1 MKSIAAAR
9 SLVIR
14 CAFLLAAIGVPLQV
28 GAQDRLGGHFG
39 ALFPLVSHVGGETTT
54 IGDDFTIGFPTGMT
68 VKMNDRWAFDLELV
82 PSIQNDALL
91 ASLTCPGILRSC
103 RTRCRRLAHGL
114 RRQPAVVG
122 FTPLLN
128 HAGSRPCHVFH
139 QGVVRSGFRRTAAA
153 RTSVGLGSPRRRL
166 LGQSSNQ
173 VIG

>member
-9 SLVIR
+9 SLIIR
-14 CAFLLAAIGVPLQV
+14 CALLLAAIGVPLQV

-54 IGDDFTIGFPTGMT
+54 IGDDFTIGFPTGIT

-91 ASLTCPGILRSC
+91 ASLTVHPGILRSLPHS
-103 RTRCRRLAHGL
+103 LAVGL
-114 RRQPAVVG
+114 RMAFDVNQPSWG

-128 HAGSRPCHVFH
+128 HAFPAHGHAYAYFIE
-139 QGVVRSGFRRTAAA
+139 GVVPIRIQEDPAGGT
-153 RTSVGLGSPRRRL
+153 RTSVGLGVH
-166 LGQSSNQ
+166 LG
-173 VIG
+173 VGF